1 MPPSS
6 RTPPG
11 RKHAVAY
18 LRTSSATN
26 TGGDSDRR
34 QRQAIRRFAIR
45 ERYAL
50 GGEYYDASVSGADP
64 IEDRP
69 GFRQM
74 LSDIAAG
81 GPRIILV
88 ETASRFARDLLV
100 QEVGHRL
107 LSDLGIELVA
117 VDSPSSFL
125 DDTPTAVLIR
135 QVLGA
140 VAEFEKSM
148 LVAKLRAARERKRV
162 ETGKG
167 QGRRSMAEIHPDALV
182 LARKLRRQSGKTG
195 KRRSYRTIARML
207 AEAGYT
213 SADGGPVS
221 GSTVMRMLNGPGRSG
236 PSKAPGP

>member
-1 MPPSS
+1 M
-6 RTPPG
+6 PPG

-18 LRTSSATN
+18 LRTSSAAN
-26 TGGDSDRR
+26 AGGDSDRR

-45 ERYAL
+45 ERYVL
-50 GGEYYDASVSGADP
+50 SGEYYDAAISGADP

-81 GPRIILV
+81 GPRVILV
-88 ETASRFARDLLV
+88 ETANRFARDLLV

-140 VAEFEKSM
+140 VAQFEKSV
-148 LVAKLRAARERKRV
+148 LVAKLRAARERKRA

-167 QGRRSMAEIHPDALV
+167 QGRKSIVEIHPDALV
-182 LARKLRRQSGKTG
+182 MARRLRRRSGKTG
-195 KRRSYRTIARML
+195 KRRSYRAIARML

-213 SADGGPVS
+213 SEAGKPFS
-221 GSTVMRMLNGPGRSG
+221 ASSVMRLLQDKKRGRRSPSG
-236 PSKAPGP
+236 